1 MSKRKDAPAAG
12 AIWCSTQM
20 VTIPYTKPKPV
31 TSTDYTPPIESR
43 RVWIGDQ
50 SIACGGREFVTD
62 IYRSIEAEIPRL
74 RRYARALARDVA
86 AADDLVQDCLA
97 RALGKLHL
105 WQEGTDLRAWL
116 FTILHNQY
124 VNQVRRAVREGAAVG
139 LSETEPMLTR
149 APHQGE
155 RLEVRDLKR
164 AMAKLPE
171 EQRAVILLVGLEGMR
186 YEEVAKVLGV
196 PVGTIRSRLSRG
208 RDALR
213 RLMGVVPDRQAEII
227 MADPAALRRALQRF
241 PARAAN
247 SERYYAPRGTE
258 EPARTAD
265 TLVN

>member
-1 MSKRKDAPAAG
+1 M
-12 AIWCSTQM
+12 T
-20 VTIPYTKPKPV
+20 
-31 TSTDYTPPIESR
+31 E
-43 RVWIGDQ
+43 
-50 SIACGGREFVTD
+50 

-74 RRYARALARDVA
+74 RRYARALARDFV

-124 VNQVRRAVREGAAVG
+124 VNQVRRAVREGASVG

-149 APHQGE
+149 APHQGKG
-155 RLEVRDLKR
+155 LELRDLER
-164 AMAKLPE
+164 AIAKLPE

-186 YEEVAKVLGV
+186 YEEVAEILDV

-213 RLMGVVPDRQAEII
+213 RLIGIVPDRQAEIT
-227 MADPAALRRALQRF
+227 MAEPAALRRASQRF
-241 PARAAN
+241 PGRAAL
-247 SERYYAPRGTE
+247 SALSGEAGC
-258 EPARTAD
+258 PARTRQLRGAAKPA
-265 TLVN
+265 VRAAIH